1 MIGTLETASHATLA
15 FLGMPGNMEWIVL
28 LIIGLLL
35 FGRRLPEVGRGVG
48 RSIVEFRKGIQ
59 GIEDEVEEASKK
71 SSASKAKDPE
81 QLPSS
86 SARTDM
92 VQPDSRSVSQEPV
105 VPKHPASN
113 DPEPQ
118 GN

>member
-1 MIGTLETASHATLA
+1 MTGTLDIASHATLA
-15 FLGMPGNMEWIVL
+15 FGFGGNWEWIIILV
-28 LIIGLLL
+28 IGLLL

-71 SSASKAKDPE
+71 SSASESKNPE
-81 QLPSS
+81 KLPSS

-105 VPKHPASN
+105 MPKHPASN